1 MAAFEKQKK
10 NKRNQIKFRKMKKAI
25 LSLPID
31 MMTNSCSISNLNS
44 PEGKYSWSS
53 EVNGKS
59 YSWSGN
65 YPDFTNPSSMGLSTY
80 TDLELA
86 LYLPIKLNN
95 VPFSFIVNFKNI
107 PTAGIYT
114 FDQNN
119 STIENA
125 CLMIIDNLS
134 SISTNPGS
142 SIKVTI
148 PYIPSNTYMNT
159 KGANPGSI
167 KGTFSGVMYG
177 IDPKNVTGP
186 LIRYEITNG
195 KYEAIVL
202 S

>member
-1 MAAFEKQKK
+1 
-10 NKRNQIKFRKMKKAI
+10 MKKTI

-31 MMTNSCSISNLNS
+31 MMTNSCSKPNSNS
-44 PEGKYSWSS
+44 SGEKYSWSS

-65 YPDFTNPSSMGLSTY
+65 YPDFTNLSSMGLSTY
-80 TDLELA
+80 TEMELA
-86 LYLPIKLNN
+86 LYLPINQKN
-95 VPFSFIVNFKNI
+95 VPFSFIVNFENI
-107 PTAGIYT
+107 PTAGTYT

-125 CLMIIDNLS
+125 CLMFIDNAGS
-134 SISTNPGS
+134 SSSTPGS

-148 PYIPSNTYMNT
+148 PNIPSNSYLNT
-159 KGANPGSI
+159 QGTNPGSI

-177 IDPKNVTGP
+177 IDPNDVRGDF
-186 LIRYEITNG
+186 IRYEITNG